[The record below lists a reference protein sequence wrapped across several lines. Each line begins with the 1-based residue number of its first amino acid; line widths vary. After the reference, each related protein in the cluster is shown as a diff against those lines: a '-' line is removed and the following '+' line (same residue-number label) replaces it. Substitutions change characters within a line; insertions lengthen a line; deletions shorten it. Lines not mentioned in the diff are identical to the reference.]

1 MRAAAVARTSL
12 HQRDRQITPAVEL
25 PTHLADQIGQTY
37 TDQKNAE
44 HRKSY
49 GLYLTPPPVAAFMA
63 GMISPRET
71 LRILDPAAGAGILL
85 CAAIEHLAS
94 CQKPPRF
101 VEIVAYELDSNLAT
115 NLTKVLDYLTTWAA
129 GQGIAIKTT
138 IHRTDFI
145 LMEASALRH
154 CTGECF
160 DAVIANPPYF
170 KIGKDDP
177 RAVAACDVV
186 HGQPNIYGLFMAV
199 AAAMLRQGGDLVFIT
214 PRSFASGPY
223 FQQFRRR
230 FFSMVRPLRT
240 HIFASR
246 RDAFSRDAVLQENVI
261 LYAIRDD
268 EWKNN
273 SIGLPFTISSSKG
286 MGDLDQA
293 TEWPAALTDVIDI
306 TNLSRAFRL
315 PACPEDEDILRR
327 VDSWTGS
334 LHAYG
339 LDISTGPVVP
349 FRATEFLAEQA
360 SGVTVP
366 LLWLNHVRAMNIQW
380 PSTSRKP
387 QYIKNKLDSRRLLLP
402 NNTYVLL
409 RRFSSK
415 EEARRMTAAPLLASQ
430 IPAALIGIENHLNY
444 IHRPGGTIS
453 EDEAFGLAALLNSAL
468 MDGYFRC
475 TNGNTQVSATEL
487 RAIPLPPLADIIQL
501 GRSVRKTPGN
511 LVLIDRL
518 VDDLAQT
525 MEQKGEVFA

>member
-12 HQRDRQITPAVEL
+12 HQRDRLITPVVEL
-25 PTHLADQIGQTY
+25 PTHLADQMGQTY
-37 TDQKNAE
+37 TGQKDAE

-63 GMISPRET
+63 GMISPHET

-85 CAAIEHLAS
+85 CAVIEQLAA
-94 CQKPPRF
+94 CQHPPRF
-101 VEIVAYELDSNLAT
+101 VEIVAYEIDSNLAAH
-115 NLTKVLDYLTTWAA
+115 LTKVLDYLTTW
-129 GQGIAIKTT
+129 GTDQGITIKTT
-138 IHRTDFI
+138 IRRADFI
-145 LMEASALRH
+145 LTEASALRNSSS
-154 CTGECF
+154 GCF

-170 KIGKDDP
+170 KIGKNDP
-177 RAVAACDVV
+177 RAVVACDVV

-223 FQQFRRR
+223 FQRFRRR
-230 FFSMVRPLRT
+230 FFSMVRPLKT
-240 HIFASR
+240 HVFASR
-246 RDAFSRDAVLQENVI
+246 RAAFSRDAVLQENVI
-261 LYAIRDD
+261 LHAIRDD
-268 EWKNN
+268 EWTNN
-273 SIGLPFTISSSKG
+273 PIGLPFTISSSKG
-286 MGDLDQA
+286 MSDLDQA
-293 TEWPAALTDVIDI
+293 TEWPATLADVIDI
-306 TNLSRAFRL
+306 NNLSKAFRL
-315 PACPEDEDILRR
+315 PASPEDEDILRR

-334 LHAYG
+334 LHAYD

-349 FRATEFLAEQA
+349 FRATEFLSEQA

-366 LLWLNHVRAMNIQW
+366 LLWLNHVRAMDIQW

-415 EEARRMTAAPLLASQ
+415 EESRRMTAAPLLAGQ
-430 IPAALIGIENHLNY
+430 IPAALIGLENHLNY

-468 MDGYFRC
+468 MDGFFRC

-487 RAIPLPPLADIIQL
+487 RDMPLPPLANIIQL
-501 GRSVRKTPGN
+501 GRRIRKTPCN
-511 LVLIDRL
+511 LALIDRL
-518 VDDLAQT
+518 VDALVQT
-525 MEQKGEVFA
+525 IKQKGEAVA